1 MNYEEYIKS
10 YVNRKD
16 SWSLVMGSED
26 YDNRPLLEKEE
37 NLYKDWLE
45 HWCSPD
51 EQKQFCMDGLLFGR
65 NKNSKDEEAK
75 KWIHAKR
82 RVLFLMKDTNG
93 TPMMTFANGILVTKP
108 TLMAHQNHYIVFI

>member
-45 HWCSPD
+45 
-51 EQKQFCMDGLLFGR
+51 
-65 NKNSKDEEAK
+65 
-75 KWIHAKR
+75 
-82 RVLFLMKDTNG
+82 
-93 TPMMTFANGILVTKP
+93 
-108 TLMAHQNHYIVFI
+108 Y